1 MSQYIQ
7 FEIESGV
14 ARITLNNP
22 DKLNSFNRDMA
33 VELQDILDECKSN
46 KEIRAVLLT
55 GAGRAFCAGQDLAEV
70 IPADGDP
77 PKDLGQTVG
86 FTYNPIILKIREL
99 EKPVICAVNGVAAG
113 AGANIAMA
121 CDITFAGQSAS
132 FIQSF
137 RNIGL
142 IPDSGGTFFLPRVVG
157 LQRATAMMFLGEK
170 IKADKALEYGMVWK
184 VCEDDKLQDEAL
196 AVAKELAALPTK
208 GFGLTKRGLNKSFT
222 NDLYA
227 QLNLEEQLQKEAG
240 YTHDYTEGVRAFL
253 EKRKPEFKGE

>member
-7 FEIESGV
+7 FEIDSGV

-33 VELQDILDECKSN
+33 RELQNTLDECKTN
-46 KEIRAVLLT
+46 HEIRAVLLT

-70 IPADGDP
+70 IPAEHEP
-77 PKDLGQTVG
+77 AKDLGQTVN
-86 FTYNPIILKIREL
+86 FTYNPIIIKIREL

-121 CDITFAGQSAS
+121 CDIAVAGQSAS

-170 IKADKALEYGMVWK
+170 IKADLAYQFGMVWR
-184 VCEDDKLQDEAL
+184 VIEDDKLQDEAL
-196 AVAKELAALPTK
+196 ALAKELASLPTR
-208 GFGLTKRGLNKSFT
+208 GFGLTKRGLNKAFF
-222 NDLYA
+222 NDLYQ
-227 QLNLEEQLQKEAG
+227 QLTLEEQLQKEAG
-240 YTHDYTEGVRAFL
+240 YTHDYTEGVKAFL
-253 EKRKPEFKGE
+253 EKRKPDFKGE

>member
-7 FEIESGV
+7 FEIDSGV

-33 VELQDILDECKSN
+33 TELQNLLNDCKTN
-46 KEIRAVLLT
+46 NEIRAVLLT

-70 IPADGDP
+70 IPGKGEP
-77 PKDLGQTVG
+77 PKDLGQTVN
-86 FTYNPIILKIREL
+86 FTYNPIVIKIREL

-121 CDITFAGQSAS
+121 CDIALAGQSAS

-157 LQRATAMMFLGEK
+157 LQRATAMMFLGKK
-170 IKADKALEYGMVWK
+170 IKAEQAQQFGMVWK
-184 VCEDDKLQDEAL
+184 VCEDEKLIDEAFTM
-196 AVAKELAALPTK
+196 AKELASLPTK
-208 GFGLTKRGLNKSFT
+208 GFGLTKRGLNKSFF
-222 NDLYA
+222 NNLHQ
-227 QLNLEEQLQKEAG
+227 QLSLEEELQKEAG
-240 YTHDYTEGVRAFL
+240 YTYDYTEGVNAFL